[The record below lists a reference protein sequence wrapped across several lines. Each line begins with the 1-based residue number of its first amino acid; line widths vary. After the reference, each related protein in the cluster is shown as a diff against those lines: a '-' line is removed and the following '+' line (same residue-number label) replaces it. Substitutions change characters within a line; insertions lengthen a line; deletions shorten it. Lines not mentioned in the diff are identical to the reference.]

1 MDASSAI
8 AQLDGLLQQIE
19 PGITRQQYGGYG
31 EYHLFD
37 APDHVGQ
44 RLVTRAI
51 AAVERLAPRGSRYV
65 QDASHET
72 LRRDGPRSSLPTLAG
87 ILRALRE
94 DYEAGYMRSVE
105 ELIHADVFADFL
117 EMADELHGKGYKDP
131 AAVIAGSV
139 LEEHLRK
146 LAAANAVPV
155 ERADGKPRNADG
167 INSDLAKVVYGKLD
181 QKSVTAW
188 LDLRNKAAHG
198 HHDQYDT
205 HQVDGLIRDV
215 RAFLARHPA

>member
-1 MDASSAI
+1 MAVDATTAI
-8 AQLDGLLQQIE
+8 AQLDSLLEKIE
-19 PGITRQQYGGYG
+19 PRIEFTHGRWFFKAEEPERSLIRTRC
-31 EYHLFD
+31 L
-37 APDHVGQ
+37 
-44 RLVTRAI
+44 
-51 AAVERLAPRGSRYV
+51 AAVDRLAPSNSWYV
-65 QDASHET
+65 LDATTDAVLE
-72 LRRDGPRSSLPTLAG
+72 LDPGEGVVKLAG
-87 ILRALRE
+87 VLRALRE
-94 DYEAGYMRSVE
+94 DYEAGYMRTVE

-155 ERADGKPRNADG
+155 ERADGKPRNADS

-215 RAFLARHPA
+215 RAFLTRHPA